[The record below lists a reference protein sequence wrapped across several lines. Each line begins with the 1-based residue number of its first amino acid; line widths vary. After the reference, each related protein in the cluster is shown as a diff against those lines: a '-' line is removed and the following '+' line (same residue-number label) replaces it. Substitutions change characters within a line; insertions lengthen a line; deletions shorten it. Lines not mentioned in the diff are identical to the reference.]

1 MIIRLECNR
10 TNSNQLGERI
20 INKKV
25 LSDILMNIINM
36 GFGVNNK
43 IITEDQFKKLKLK
56 PHESSIFK
64 ILDNDNNEKE

>member
-1 MIIRLECNR
+1 
-10 TNSNQLGERI
+10 
-20 INKKV
+20 
-25 LSDILMNIINM
+25 MNIINM